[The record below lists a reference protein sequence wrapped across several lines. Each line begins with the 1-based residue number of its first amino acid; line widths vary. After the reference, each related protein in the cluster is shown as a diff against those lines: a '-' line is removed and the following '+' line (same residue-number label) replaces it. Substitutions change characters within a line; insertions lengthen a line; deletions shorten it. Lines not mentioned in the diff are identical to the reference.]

1 MRRYFRLLLTAG
13 FVVPV
18 ALAQSTVAQIGVA
31 PAWDMRE
38 TLRGLV
44 QQTGKYKTL
53 VDQIKT
59 EEWVAKGAPE
69 AYTRHRDL
77 VKREV
82 GYLNIVAGSLLENP
96 ERLSLALD
104 AFFRL
109 QALESFTQSLSD
121 GAKRYQSEQLA
132 KELATVIAENDNV
145 RAKLRQYVL
154 DLSVT
159 KETEYTVV
167 EKEAQ
172 RCQSVLNRNPLAPE
186 PKTYSIP
193 ASKPPRK

>member
-1 MRRYFRLLLTAG
+1 MLWTGG
-13 FVVPV
+13 F
-18 ALAQSTVAQIGVA
+18 AAAMAFSQSTAAQIGVA

-44 QQTGKYKTL
+44 QQTGKYQTL
-53 VDQIKT
+53 VDQVKT
-59 EEWVAKGAPE
+59 EDWIAKGAPA
-69 AYTRHRDL
+69 AYSRHRDV

-82 GYLNIVAGSLLENP
+82 GYLGQVAGSLLENP

-104 AFFRL
+104 ALFRL
-109 QALESFTQSLSD
+109 QTLESFTLALSD

-132 KELATVIAENDNV
+132 LDLANVIAENDNV
-145 RAKLRQYVL
+145 RTKLRQYVL
-154 DLSVT
+154 DLSKT
-159 KETEYTVV
+159 KETEYSVV

-186 PKTYSIP
+186 PKPQS
-193 ASKPPRK
+193 AAAPPRQKK